1 VHRHFHRLKVRSSWR
16 RLALHSWG
24 SPADPSIYALL
35 DIDVTQALAWIA
47 AARDVSGAHVTVTHL
62 VGVAAA
68 RALRERPDVN
78 AIVRRGTG
86 LWTRDAVDVFFM
98 VARDGGE
105 DLLGAKVEHADAKDP
120 VAVARE
126 LERHVRV
133 VRAHRAGALDRTNAL
148 LERLPGLLVGPAMK
162 LTEALLYDLGLDLR
176 RFGLPDDPFGSVMV
190 TNVGMFGLPVAL
202 APLVPFARTPVMI
215 TVGEIGD
222 TPVAVEGRAVVRPV
236 MTLGVTLDHRVLDGA
251 QGGQLARAFRAV
263 LEDPWGSLGP
273 PVDDARARGPSAPAQ
288 A

>member
-1 VHRHFHRLKVRSSWR
+1 
-16 RLALHSWG
+16 
-24 SPADPSIYALL
+24 
-35 DIDVTQALAWIA
+35 
-47 AARDVSGAHVTVTHL
+47 
-62 VGVAAA
+62 
-68 RALRERPDVN
+68 VN